1 MNASAFFDTTIL
13 VYAVTENDP
22 RNAVA
27 EELLSRGGQISV
39 QVLNEFVSV
48 ARRKMGMPWNEIVE
62 ALSNIRMLCGAPV
75 AITVDLHDSAI
86 NIARRYGIQIYDAL
100 IVAAALSSGCST
112 LFSEDMQ
119 HGQRIR
125 SLTIRNPFVAPC

>member
-22 RNAVA
+22 RTATA
-27 EELLSRGGQISV
+27 EELLSRGGQLSV

-48 ARRKMGMPWNEIVE
+48 ARRKMRMPWNEVVE
-62 ALSNIRMLCGAPV
+62 ALSNIRMLCGDPV
-75 AITVDLHDSAI
+75 PITVSLHDSAI
-86 NIARRYGIQIYDAL
+86 DIARRYGIQIYDAL
-100 IVAAALSSGCST
+100 IVAAALGSGCST

-125 SLTIRNPFVAPC
+125 SLTIQNPFVSS

>member
-22 RNAVA
+22 RTATA
-27 EELLSRGGQISV
+27 EELLSRGGQLSV

-48 ARRKMGMPWNEIVE
+48 ARRKMRMPWNEVVE
-62 ALSNIRMLCGAPV
+62 ALSNIRMLCGDPV
-75 AITVDLHDSAI
+75 PITVSLHDSAI
-86 NIARRYGIQIYDAL
+86 DIARRYGIQIYDAL
-100 IVAAALSSGCST
+100 IVAAALGSGCST

-125 SLTIRNPFVAPC
+125 SLTIQNPFVAPC